1 LHEYVRRC
9 CHIDYKIV
17 QKCFKINRLLLIST
31 CYMYIESVQNVY
43 MLQNNYNLK
52 RLDHLLY

>member
-1 LHEYVRRC
+1 
-9 CHIDYKIV
+9 
-17 QKCFKINRLLLIST
+17 
-31 CYMYIESVQNVY
+31 MYIESVQNVY